1 MAVYTDVPAERLVEF
16 LGRYGLGELTS
27 FKGIAEGV
35 SNSNFLVETAGAQ
48 GPDRFILTLYERR
61 IDPADLPWFIALM
74 EHLADRGL
82 PVPRPMR
89 DRECRALQT
98 LAGRHACL
106 IRFLP
111 GVSVSAP
118 TATQAAAA
126 GRALAQLHLAGR
138 SFTAFR
144 PNGLGLQWWN
154 STAGLLGPRLD
165 TIEPGLAAL
174 VSGRLDHVRN
184 AWPADLPKGTIH
196 ADLFPDN
203 VLMLGDE
210 VSGLIDFY
218 FACSDLFAY
227 DLAVLLNA
235 WAFPADGTQPLA
247 DRWEA
252 ALAGYGAVRPL
263 DPAERAALPV
273 LCEGAALRFLLSRA
287 QDWLE
292 PAEGALVARKDPL
305 PFARRLAWHAAH
317 G

>member
-16 LGRYGLGELTS
+16 LDRYGLGELTA

-35 SNSNFLVETAGAQ
+35 SNSNFLVETAGAR

-82 PVPRPMR
+82 PVPRPVR
-89 DRECRALQT
+89 DREGRALQR

-118 TATQAAAA
+118 TAAQAAAA
-126 GRALAQLHLAGR
+126 GRALAQLHLAGQ
-138 SFTAFR
+138 SFTAVR

-154 STAGLLGPRLD
+154 STAGLLGLRLD
-165 TIEPGLAAL
+165 SIEPGLAGL
-174 VSGRLDHVRN
+174 VTGRLDHLRHV
-184 AWPADLPKGTIH
+184 WPADLPKGTIH

-218 FACSDLFAY
+218 FACTDLFAY

-252 ALAGYGAVRPL
+252 ALSGYETVRPL
-263 DPAERAALPV
+263 DPAERAALPL